1 MTTVTANP
9 PDNPAE
15 PIPPV
20 TMRERLRALATPVQD
35 LKGVGPKRAELL
47 EASGLSTVEDILY
60 HLPFRYE
67 DRRLLKKIAA
77 AELGQEESFVGELV
91 MLQSRFIPR
100 RRMQLMTATVRD
112 DTAALDLVWYRAPS
126 FLVSGLAKGQTLLV
140 HGKVEHG
147 QQMRMRIVHPDFEV
161 IDAGDD
167 ASLRRVLPVYLRP
180 GGLPLSFIRKLAG
193 QALAQFGGC
202 VPNRLPPAI
211 AKRQG
216 LLSVST
222 ALAQLHQPPL
232 DVDLDALNE
241 AASPAH
247 RTIVFE
253 ELFFLQLGLGLR
265 KHWRRRSSGP
275 RMSGRNDKLSMRM
288 HQLLPFKLTGAQARV
303 LGEIQNDLAA
313 DHPMHRLVQGDVG
326 SGKTMVAWL
335 ASLQVIE
342 QGHQAVWMAPT
353 EMLAEQHFR
362 NLLTFAHALGV
373 SAALLTAS
381 TPARERKVLLPR
393 IANGEIQFIVG
404 THALIQDEVRM
415 PLMGLGVIDEQH
427 RFGVMQRLSLQQL
440 VGAAAGKRE
449 PHILLMSATPIPRSL
464 AMVLYGDME
473 VSYVDEMPPGRTPI
487 RTKVFAERERKQLYS
502 LVLEELKRGHQAFV
516 VLPLVEA
523 SEQLQEVRDATQ
535 MAEKMRQT
543 MFKDFGVG
551 LAHGRMKTDERD
563 AVMREFRDGKLA
575 ILVAT
580 TVIEVGIDISNAT
593 VIVVEHAERFGL
605 SQLHQLRG
613 RVGRGSA
620 AGLCFLVNHGA
631 GGTVAGE
638 RLRVME
644 KESDGFKIAE
654 ADLQLRGPG
663 EFLGTRQSGLVDF
676 RLANLIRDARLLIEA
691 RQEALAWL
699 DKDPQLKSKE
709 SAGMRELLRH
719 RWGKRLQLGTV
730 G

>member
-1 MTTVTANP
+1 MTAVASNP

-15 PIPPV
+15 RTRPA
-20 TMRERLRALATPVQD
+20 TLRERLRALATPVEE

-47 EASGLSTVEDILY
+47 KASGLSTVEDILY

-67 DRRLLKKIAA
+67 DRRQLKKIAA
-77 AELGQEESFVGELV
+77 AVAGQEESFIGELV
-91 MLQSRFIPR
+91 ALQSRFIPR
-100 RRMQLMTATVRD
+100 RRMQLMTASVRD
-112 DTAALDLVWYRAPS
+112 DTAVLDLVWYRAPS
-126 FLVSGLAKGQTLLV
+126 FLVNGLAKGQTLLV
-140 HGKVEHG
+140 HGKVERG
-147 QQMRMRIVHPDFEV
+147 PQMRMRIVHPDFEV

-167 ASLRRVLPVYLRP
+167 GSLRRVLPVYLRP

-193 QALAQFGGC
+193 QALAEFGSC
-202 VPNRLPPAI
+202 LPNRLPPAI
-211 AKRQG
+211 AQRQG
-216 LLSVST
+216 LLSASN

-265 KHWRRRSSGP
+265 KHSRRRSLGLK
-275 RMSGRNDKLSMRM
+275 MSGSDDSMSTRM
-288 HQLLPFKLTGAQARV
+288 RELLPFKLTGAQARV
-303 LGEIQNDLAA
+303 LGEIQSDLAA

-342 QGHQAVWMAPT
+342 QGYQAVWMAPT
-353 EMLAEQHFR
+353 ELLAEQHFR
-362 NLLTFAHALGV
+362 NLLKFAHALGV

-381 TPARERKVLLPR
+381 TPARERKTLLPR
-393 IANGEIQFIVG
+393 IANGEINFIVG
-404 THALIQDEVRM
+404 THAVIQDEVRM
-415 PLMGLGVIDEQH
+415 PRMGLGVIDEQH
-427 RFGVMQRLSLQQL
+427 RFGVLQRLSLQQL
-440 VGAAAGKRE
+440 VGAGTGMRE
-449 PHILLMSATPIPRSL
+449 PHMLLMSATPIPRSL

-551 LAHGRMKTDERD
+551 LAHGRMKSEERD
-563 AVMREFRDGKLA
+563 TVMREFRDGKLA

-580 TVIEVGIDISNAT
+580 TVIEVGIDIPNAT

-644 KESDGFKIAE
+644 KQSDGFKIAE
-654 ADLQLRGPG
+654 ADLKLRGPG

-676 RLANLIRDARLLIEA
+676 RLANLTRDARLLIEA
-691 RQEALAWL
+691 RKEALAWL
-699 DKDPQLKSKE
+699 DKDPQLKSRE
-709 SAGMRELLRH
+709 SAGMRDLLRH